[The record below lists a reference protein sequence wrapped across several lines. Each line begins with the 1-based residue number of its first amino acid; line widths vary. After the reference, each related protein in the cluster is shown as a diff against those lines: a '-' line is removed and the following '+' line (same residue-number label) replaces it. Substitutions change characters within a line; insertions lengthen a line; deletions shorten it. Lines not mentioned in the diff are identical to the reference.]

1 MCVGVNECYC
11 ARKYVYICVCKFVY
25 IYMTERVDGIFVI
38 VRSYTNEC
46 TYTLYNIQIL

>member
-1 MCVGVNECYC
+1 MSVIVHVSMC
-11 ARKYVYICVCKFVY
+11 IFVFASLC